1 MRLPD
6 AILEAVKSARVDVF
20 EANRGT
26 TQWWNERRSRDE
38 PRYFAGWY
46 WVRKDRRNKVDS
58 EQYGP
63 FKTQSAAIRDAF
75 VKLQLRP

>member
-1 MRLPD
+1 MRLSMR
-6 AILEAVKSARVDVF
+6 IISAVETARVEIF

-26 TQWWNERRSRDE
+26 TQWWNERRARDE

-46 WVRKDRRNKVDS
+46 WVRKDKRNRVDS

-75 VKLQLRP
+75 VKLQLR